1 MDEEVTDTTELS
13 CPICLVTSNDNTNE
27 SLQDNDVKFLK
38 TTCEHV
44 FCNIC
49 IERVLLKPRHDS
61 IPTLAPC
68 PMCRDPVLLFDLRHA
83 SCVDESSSSVYAGI
97 SDVTSWSSEYDKYDV
112 SISISNMDVCSIS
125 LAAFIIPILIV
136 GILINT
142 YFFNRQM
149 NDTCI

>member
-1 MDEEVTDTTELS
+1 MFILGRGGIEREEEALKHRVTAICKMDEEVTDTTELS
-13 CPICLVTSNDNTNE
+13 CPICLVTSNDDYTNE
-27 SLQDNDVKFLK
+27 ALQDNDVKFLK

-83 SCVDESSSSVYAGI
+83 LCVDESSSSVYPYDI
-97 SDVTSWSSEYDKYDV
+97 SDVISWSSE
-112 SISISNMDVCSIS
+112 
-125 LAAFIIPILIV
+125 
-136 GILINT
+136 
-142 YFFNRQM
+142 
-149 NDTCI
+149 

>member
-13 CPICLVTSNDNTNE
+13 CPICLVTSNDDYTNE
-27 SLQDNDVKFLK
+27 ALQDNDVKFLK

-83 SCVDESSSSVYAGI
+83 LCVGKSSSSVYAGI
-97 SDVTSWSSEYDKYDV
+97 SNVNSWSSEY
-112 SISISNMDVCSIS
+112 IHMMCP
-125 LAAFIIPILIV
+125 FLIWMYV
-136 GILINT
+136 LFPLLLLLYIYL
-142 YFFNRQM
+142 
-149 NDTCI
+149 